1 MFPTPNYVC
10 EHFAIA
16 TNVTESSMNAG
27 RDLQTPLGT
36 FAIWKKWP
44 TLWIRGAFL
53 L

>member
-1 MFPTPNYVC
+1 MRNCIC

-16 TNVTESSMNAG
+16 MNVAESSTNAG